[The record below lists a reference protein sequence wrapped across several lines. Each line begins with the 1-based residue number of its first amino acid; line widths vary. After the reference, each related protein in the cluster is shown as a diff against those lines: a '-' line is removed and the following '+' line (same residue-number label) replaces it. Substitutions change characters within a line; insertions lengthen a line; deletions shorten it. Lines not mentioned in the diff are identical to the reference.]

1 MPLFSVHTWMGTVL
15 VAAQTEPFGL
25 QRVFL
30 PDRPQ
35 GQEPSGV
42 SETID
47 TPVLDFDF
55 QQCPRAMAVT
65 KMIHDY
71 FEFCRPIATPWQWLS
86 PVRLTPLQQQVLHL
100 TAEIPCGQ
108 VRSYRDIAVKL
119 GKPGAARFVGN
130 TLAANPWPLLIA
142 CHRVVRSNG
151 ETGGFGGGSLM
162 KKKLLAHES
171 GNKDPVLA
179 HSYSI

>member
-1 MPLFSVHTWMGTVL
+1 MPFFSVHTWMGTVF
-15 VAAQTEPFGL
+15 VAAQTHPFDL

-30 PDRPQ
+30 PGRPE
-35 GQEPSGV
+35 GPGASG
-42 SETID
+42 
-47 TPVLDFDF
+47 LDFDF
-55 QQCPRAMAVT
+55 QQCPPAMAVT

-71 FEFCRPIATPWQWLS
+71 FEFCRPIETPWQWLC
-86 PVRLTPLQQQVLHL
+86 PVRLTPLQQQVLRL

-171 GNKDPVLA
+171 GNKDPVLV
-179 HSYSI
+179 HSY